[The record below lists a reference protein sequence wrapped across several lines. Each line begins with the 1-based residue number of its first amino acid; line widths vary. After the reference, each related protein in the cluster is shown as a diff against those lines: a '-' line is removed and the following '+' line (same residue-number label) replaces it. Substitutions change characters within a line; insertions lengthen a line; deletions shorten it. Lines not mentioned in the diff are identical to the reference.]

1 MEKEPYWHSVTL
13 DRDTCKGCTNCLKQ
27 CPTQA
32 IRIQNGK
39 AKILKER
46 CIDCGECIRVCP
58 YHAKKAVTDGFERL
72 EEYQYT
78 VALVAPA
85 FYGQFSRTEDCNLI
99 LTSLLQLGF
108 DDVYEV
114 ARGAQEI
121 SAATREFLK
130 SGELMKPAI
139 SSACPA
145 VSRLIAVRFPNL
157 INHIIPLRSPMELSA
172 EAARKEAVEKTG
184 LLPEEIGLFF
194 ISPCAAKATAVK
206 DGLTVKKSEVD
217 GVISIKDVYL
227 RLAQKIGNIKEVKHL
242 SCAGSLGALWATS
255 GGEANATRAERRIS
269 VDGIHNVIKVLEDI
283 EDDKLIDI
291 DYVEALACP
300 GGCVGGP
307 LAAENNFVARS
318 RIKRMSKSLPE
329 EQGSIPDS
337 IRRTWD
343 EAPVYRPILKLN
355 DDLGT
360 AMQMAMKIEEI
371 LEHFPGLDCGSC
383 GSPSCRA
390 LAEDIVR
397 GYAQETDCIFVMRE
411 RLRELLRHV
420 SENNIQLPPE
430 VLKGWKRP
438 SDRKEKPQK
447 SEVQNHENKGNS

>member
-1 MEKEPYWHSVTL
+1 MEKKPYWHSVTL
-13 DRDTCKGCTNCLKQ
+13 DREICKGCTNCLKQ

-58 YHAKKAVTDGFERL
+58 YHAKKAVTDKFEVL
-72 EEYQYT
+72 SDYEYT

-85 FYGQFSRTEDCNLI
+85 FYGQFSKAEDCDMI
-99 LTSLLQLGF
+99 LTSLLLLGF

-121 SAATREFLK
+121 SIATRALLK

-172 EAARKEAVEKTG
+172 EAARYEAVEKTG
-184 LLPEEIGLFF
+184 LSPDKIGIFF

-206 DGLTVKKSEVD
+206 DGITVKHSQVN

-227 RLAQKIGNIKEVKHL
+227 RLAQRISSIDEIKPL
-242 SCAGSLGALWATS
+242 SKTGSLGALWATT
-255 GGEANATRAERRIS
+255 GGEAEGSGAGRRIS

-283 EDDKLIDI
+283 EDDKLTDI
-291 DYVEALACP
+291 EYVEALACP

-307 LAAENNFVARS
+307 LTAENNFVARA
-318 RIKRMSKSLPE
+318 RIERMSRNMPK
-329 EQGSIPDS
+329 EQGKIDESYG
-337 IRRTWD
+337 RMWD
-343 EAPVYRPILKLN
+343 KAPVYKPVMKLS
-355 DDLGT
+355 DDFSQ
-360 AMQMAMKIEEI
+360 AMRMAMDIEE
-371 LEHFPGLDCGSC
+371 LCEQLPGLDCGSC

-397 GYAQETDCIFVMRE
+397 GYASETDCIFVTRE
-411 RLRELLRHV
+411 KFKDLLNHM
-420 SENNIQLPPE
+420 SENNIEIPADILE
-430 VLKGWKRP
+430 GLEK
-438 SDRKEKPQK
+438 KE
-447 SEVQNHENKGNS
+447 